1 MGVLLFPVCSGILRG
16 HILLLYALGQ
26 SKVELAILIDGV
38 HK

>member
-1 MGVLLFPVCSGILRG
+1 MGVLLFLVCSGFLRG
-16 HILLLYALGQ
+16 HILLLYAL